1 MTERRRPA
9 TSLPG
14 IAGKDETPIR
24 LLQWASVIRRALQ
37 QRLSEGLADPRFQGL
52 VSIVSVEV
60 SPDEQRAL
68 VRVSVSPADRGR
80 LAVSALRSAAAHL
93 RHVVRDESALR
104 HVPRLDFILDESGHR
119 QMTVEQA
126 IAEGLRREGI
136 VPGPDLGDD
145 SLEGSDG
152 LEVTDD
158 EGAHDGSE
166 DSSDAATDNATDQA
180 DHT

>member
-1 MTERRRPA
+1 MTERRRPT

-14 IAGKDETPIR
+14 IPGGSTGREETPIR

-136 VPGPDLGDD
+136 EPGPDLDGEGVRESDD
-145 SLEGSDG
+145 DGSIEDGSD
-152 LEVTDD
+152 
-158 EGAHDGSE
+158 DGP
-166 DSSDAATDNATDQA
+166 DASTSQSTDQT

>member
-1 MTERRRPA
+1 MTERRRPT

-14 IAGKDETPIR
+14 IPGSSAGSEQTPIR

-136 VPGPDLGDD
+136 EPGPDLDGESVHESDED
-145 SLEGSDG
+145 GSIEDGSD
-152 LEVTDD
+152 
-158 EGAHDGSE
+158 DGS
-166 DSSDAATDNATDQA
+166 DAPTSQSTDQT

>member
-1 MTERRRPA
+1 MTERRRPT

-14 IAGKDETPIR
+14 IPGSSAGSEQTPIR

-136 VPGPDLGDD
+136 EPGPDLGGEGVHESDD
-145 SLEGSDG
+145 DGSSEDGSD
-152 LEVTDD
+152 
-158 EGAHDGSE
+158 DGS
-166 DSSDAATDNATDQA
+166 DASTSQSTDQT

>member
-1 MTERRRPA
+1 MTERRRPT

-14 IAGKDETPIR
+14 IPGSSAGSEQTPIR

-136 VPGPDLGDD
+136 EPGPDLDG
-145 SLEGSDG
+145 EGVHES
-152 LEVTDD
+152 DD
-158 EGAHDGSE
+158 EGSIEDGS
-166 DSSDAATDNATDQA
+166 DDGSDAPTSQSTDQT

>member
-14 IAGKDETPIR
+14 IGGKDETPIR

-136 VPGPDLGDD
+136 VPAPDLGGRASDD
-145 SLEGSDG
+145 DGSDQ
-152 LEVTDD
+152 
-158 EGAHDGSE
+158 GSE
-166 DSSDAATDNATDQA
+166 AISDQA

>member
-1 MTERRRPA
+1 MTERRRPT

-14 IAGKDETPIR
+14 IAGKLAGKDETPIR

-37 QRLSEGLADPRFQGL
+37 HRLSEGLADPRFQGL

-93 RHVVRDESALR
+93 RPVVRDESALR

-136 VPGPDLGDD
+136 DPGPDL
-145 SLEGSDG
+145 GSDG

-158 EGAHDGSE
+158 DGSDE
-166 DSSDAATDNATDQA
+166 GSDDSTDQA

>member
-1 MTERRRPA
+1 MTERRRPT

-14 IAGKDETPIR
+14 IPGSSAGSEQTPIR

-136 VPGPDLGDD
+136 EPGPDLDGEGVHESDD
-145 SLEGSDG
+145 VGSSEDGSD
-152 LEVTDD
+152 
-158 EGAHDGSE
+158 DGS
-166 DSSDAATDNATDQA
+166 DASTSQSTDQT

>member
-68 VRVSVSPADRGR
+68 VRVSVSPADRGP

-104 HVPRLDFILDESGHR
+104 HVPRLDFIIDQSGHR

-136 VPGPDLGDD
+136 EPGPDLGGDLPDPADEANDD
-145 SLEGSDG
+145 GSGDGSDG
-152 LEVTDD
+152 P
-158 EGAHDGSE
+158 
-166 DSSDAATDNATDQA
+166 A

>member
-9 TSLPG
+9 TPLPG
-14 IAGKDETPIR
+14 IPGSEETPIR

-52 VSIVSVEV
+52 CSIVSVEV

-93 RHVVRDESALR
+93 LHVVRDESALR
-104 HVPRLDFILDESGHR
+104 HVPRLDFVLDDSGHR
-119 QMTVEQA
+119 QLSVEQA

-136 VPGPDLGDD
+136 EPGPELDD
-145 SLEGSDG
+145 PSAPIHDDGSD
-152 LEVTDD
+152 D
-158 EGAHDGSE
+158 DGS
-166 DSSDAATDNATDQA
+166 DQPSDQA
-180 DHT
+180 AST